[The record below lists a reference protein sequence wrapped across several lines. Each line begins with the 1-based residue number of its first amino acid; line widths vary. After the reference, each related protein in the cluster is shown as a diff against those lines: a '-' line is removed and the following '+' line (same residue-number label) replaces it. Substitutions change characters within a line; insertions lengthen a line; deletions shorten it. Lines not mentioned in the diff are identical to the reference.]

1 MQLKGKHVLVIGSE
15 TPWLESM
22 LLTKGAKMVS
32 TLEYKKLQST
42 HPQIQTLMPDE
53 FDQLYWN
60 GTRFDA
66 LVTYS
71 SLEHSGLGRYGDRLN
86 PWGDLITLAKSW
98 CILKPKSLAMVGVPA
113 YKDYL
118 FYNMNRRYGLK
129 TLPHLFA
136 NWQQIHRDDDDGTEH
151 LHQPFDG
158 WFIICSLIALISPS
172 SVWLTPLTCLT
183 LLLREQ
189 RKVALAH
196 IILLRFTNSCV
207 RRVRLC
213 FG

>member
-22 LLTKGAKMVS
+22 LLSKGAKMVS

-71 SLEHSGLGRYGDRLN
+71 SLEHSGLGRYGYRLN
-86 PWGDLITLAKSW
+86 PWGNLITLAKSW
-98 CILKPKSLAMVGVPA
+98 CILKP
-113 YKDYL
+113 
-118 FYNMNRRYGLK
+118 
-129 TLPHLFA
+129 T
-136 NWQQIHRDDDDGTEH
+136 
-151 LHQPFDG
+151 
-158 WFIICSLIALISPS
+158 
-172 SVWLTPLTCLT
+172 
-183 LLLREQ
+183 
-189 RKVALAH
+189 
-196 IILLRFTNSCV
+196 
-207 RRVRLC
+207 
-213 FG
+213 

>member
-86 PWGDLITLAKSW
+86 PWGDLITMAKSW
-98 CILKPKSLAMVGVPA
+98 CILKPKSLALVGVPA

-136 NWQQIHRDDDDGTEH
+136 NWKQIHTDLEVLKSH
-151 LHQPFDG
+151 K
-158 WFIICSLIALISPS
+158 
-172 SVWLTPLTCLT
+172 
-183 LLLREQ
+183 
-189 RKVALAH
+189 RKIGEGIQDSIFVLQKAEKSEEMLD
-196 IILLRFTNSCV
+196 
-207 RRVRLC
+207 
-213 FG
+213 